1 MGRNKK
7 LCPIHRNEERNRNC
21 PSGNTDI
28 GVTGK
33 DFKYAPRTRN
43 HG

>member
-1 MGRNKK
+1 MKK
-7 LCPIHRNEERNRNC
+7 QETMPHSQEWRKEQNY
-21 PSGNTDI
+21 PTGNTDI

-33 DFKYAPRTRN
+33 DFKYAQRARK